1 MECLFS
7 EHLIGKWA
15 EALDG
20 SKRIVIA
27 THINP
32 DGDAVGSLVGL
43 GLFLQEYGYQVTLVC
58 PTPYPDFL
66 SFLDPDK
73 SIQIYVWQ
81 ENEVAGAAEQADLII
96 AVDVSS
102 FSRME
107 MMEPL
112 MKESKAFKILIDH
125 HIDPVN
131 HEFDLVLSSI
141 QVSSSAELIFRIL
154 KAWKPDAE
162 LSKNLATALLT
173 GIVTD
178 TNQFANSVFPGTFTV
193 ASALRASGADMEEI
207 VTKVYRDFTINRMQ
221 LMGYALQNIKIL
233 PAFRTGYIV
242 LTKDILEAY
251 GYKIGDAEGF
261 VNFPLA
267 IGGIQVSAFFLQRED
282 HIKVSL
288 RSRGGI
294 AVNEIAR
301 KFFNGGGH
309 FNASAGKMENV
320 PEKIEERLTEA
331 LGTIIVP
338 VEEPEK

>member
-1 MECLFS
+1 M
-7 EHLIGKWA
+7 
-15 EALDG
+15 
-20 SKRIVIA
+20 
-27 THINP
+27 
-32 DGDAVGSLVGL
+32 
-43 GLFLQEYGYQVTLVC
+43 QEYGYQVTLVC

-162 LSKNLATALLT
+162 LSKTWQRPCSRVLLPIQTNLQTAC
-173 GIVTD
+173 
-178 TNQFANSVFPGTFTV
+178 FRAR
-193 ASALRASGADMEEI
+193 LR
-207 VTKVYRDFTINRMQ
+207 
-221 LMGYALQNIKIL
+221 
-233 PAFRTGYIV
+233 
-242 LTKDILEAY
+242 
-251 GYKIGDAEGF
+251 
-261 VNFPLA
+261 
-267 IGGIQVSAFFLQRED
+267 
-282 HIKVSL
+282 
-288 RSRGGI
+288 
-294 AVNEIAR
+294 
-301 KFFNGGGH
+301 
-309 FNASAGKMENV
+309 
-320 PEKIEERLTEA
+320 
-331 LGTIIVP
+331 
-338 VEEPEK
+338 